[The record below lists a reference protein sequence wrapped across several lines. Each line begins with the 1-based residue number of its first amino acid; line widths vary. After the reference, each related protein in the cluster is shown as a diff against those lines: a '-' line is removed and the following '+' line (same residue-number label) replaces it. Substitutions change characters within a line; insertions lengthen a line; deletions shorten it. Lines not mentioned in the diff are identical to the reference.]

1 MLRNPQPPLRP
12 TVGAGLTRTLG
23 LPCPPL
29 WSHQPCMKF
38 RRARRAGADSSWL
51 CRSNS
56 GSRTSEENPV
66 FHYSVCG
73 HEQSEPQRQSF
84 HSAAAESGA
93 AVQVFQ
99 GLSRLEAAGQLHGL
113 TAAAWQLSTV
123 QGLTIR
129 SKGAPTAG
137 HQARAAPWCILRL
150 AGLMPCRCRPLS
162 SNVRHHKIKPVASP
176 AGSAARCAEDQT
188 ATARHS
194 REQPSPLVHLLGN
207 GQKRAV
213 RCPQFMKQQL
223 NFSPSK
229 VGASR
234 QSCCGPR
241 SRVCHSVLRACRRT
255 QRRSFV
261 QLGLRRQASSWRV
274 SLVSA
279 ERFAF
284 ASLHQNQS

>member
-1 MLRNPQPPLRP
+1 MRQPPSAPHR
-12 TVGAGLTRTLG
+12 
-23 LPCPPL
+23 
-29 WSHQPCMKF
+29 W
-38 RRARRAGADSSWL
+38 
-51 CRSNS
+51 
-56 GSRTSEENPV
+56 
-66 FHYSVCG
+66 
-73 HEQSEPQRQSF
+73 RQ
-84 HSAAAESGA
+84 
-93 AVQVFQ
+93 
-99 GLSRLEAAGQLHGL
+99 
-113 TAAAWQLSTV
+113 
-123 QGLTIR
+123 
-129 SKGAPTAG
+129 
-137 HQARAAPWCILRL
+137 
-150 AGLMPCRCRPLS
+150 LS
-162 SNVRHHKIKPVASP
+162 SNVRHHKMKPVASP

-234 QSCCGPR
+234 QSCSGPR

-255 QRRSFV
+255 QRRNFV
-261 QLGLRRQASSWRV
+261 QLGLRRQASSWRA

-284 ASLHQNQS
+284 ASLHQNQLPQWHTTHLPVTAPVMPNPLFKPSPNGGPPGPVWRYAVHFRQPGPGVPPSVPA